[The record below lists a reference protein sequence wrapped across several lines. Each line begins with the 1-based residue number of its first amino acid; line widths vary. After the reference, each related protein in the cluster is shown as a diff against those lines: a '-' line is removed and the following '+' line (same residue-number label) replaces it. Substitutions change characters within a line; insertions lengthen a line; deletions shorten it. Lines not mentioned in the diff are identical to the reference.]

1 MANTNKTVGLVNM
14 ILSRYGK
21 EEDFDQ
27 IMKEAQEQGIL
38 RTNFRVSTRVSKANT
53 KKAAKKS
60 ARKVSPYNVAV
71 FFEAKKIDKN
81 LNVFSHLAETKF
93 WENSSLNP
101 KSDNFN
107 QEELDKA
114 TEEYKEAKGISDV
127 VEGTDSDSEGSVSN
141 STEVKAVKSKRKPSA
156 YNKFVKLHK
165 DSRPEGVNMFDYVK
179 ELWGDS
185 EYNKKSD
192 NFNQEAHDAFMSEE

>member
-14 ILSRYGK
+14 ILARYGK
-21 EEDFDQ
+21 EGEFDEV
-27 IMKEAQEQGIL
+27 MAEAKEQGIL

-53 KKAAKKS
+53 KKAAKS
-60 ARKVSPYNVAV
+60 ASRKISPYNVGVWMAS
-71 FFEAKKIDKN
+71 KTIDKN

-101 KSDNFN
+101 KSENFN

-141 STEVKAVKSKRKPSA
+141 STEVKPAKAKRKPSA

-165 DSRPEGVNMFDYVK
+165 DTRPEGVNMFDYVK
-179 ELWGDS
+179 EIWADS

>member
-1 MANTNKTVGLVNM
+1 MANTNKTTGLINM

-21 EEDFDQ
+21 EEDYDQ
-27 IMKEAQEQGIL
+27 IISEAKEQGIL

-53 KKAAKKS
+53 KKSAKS
-60 ARKVSPYNVAV
+60 ASRKISAYNVAIWQ
-71 FFEAKKIDKN
+71 ASKTIDKN

-93 WENSSLNP
+93 WDNSSLNP

-156 YNKFVKLHK
+156 YNKFIALHK

-179 ELWGDS
+179 ELWADS

-192 NFNQEAHDAFMSEE
+192 NFNQEAHDAFMAEE

>member
-1 MANTNKTVGLVNM
+1 MANTNKTICLVNM

-21 EEDFDQ
+21 EDEFDQ
-27 IMKEAQEQGIL
+27 VMSEAKEQGIL
-38 RTNFRVSTRVSKANT
+38 RTNFRVTTRVSKANSNKT
-53 KKAAKKS
+53 AKKNSRKIS
-60 ARKVSPYNVAV
+60 AYNVAV
-71 FFEAKKIDKN
+71 FLESKKIDKN

-101 KSDNFN
+101 KSENFN

-127 VEGTDSDSEGSVSN
+127 VESTDSDSEGSVSN
-141 STEVKAVKSKRKPSA
+141 STEVKGDRPKRKPSA
-156 YNKFVKLHK
+156 YNRFVKLHK

-179 ELWGDS
+179 ELWADS